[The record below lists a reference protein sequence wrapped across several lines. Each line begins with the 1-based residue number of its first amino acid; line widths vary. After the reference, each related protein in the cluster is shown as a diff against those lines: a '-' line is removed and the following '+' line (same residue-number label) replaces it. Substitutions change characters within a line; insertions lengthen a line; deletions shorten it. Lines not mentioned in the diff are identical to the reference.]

1 MPEISERERK
11 ERKKQRTNANG
22 NGRPKRQVEHF
33 ITRITPLEKARL
45 EEMSRAKGMSMS
57 EFVRLTL
64 GLTWKHYEKSKK

>member
-11 ERKKQRTNANG
+11 ERKKQRTTG

-45 EEMSRAKGMSMS
+45 EEMSKAKGMSMS
-57 EFVRLTL
+57 EFVRMTL
-64 GLTWKHYEKSKK
+64 GLTWKHYEKCKK

>member
-11 ERKKQRTNANG
+11 ERKKQRETRG
-22 NGRPKRQVEHF
+22 NGRPKTQVEHF
-33 ITRITPLEKARL
+33 ITRITPLEKRRL

-64 GLTWKHYEKSKK
+64 GITWKHYEKNKK